1 MLNMQTF
8 HKKLVSPTTRRR
20 PDSYLDA
27 LSAITKITPDKL
39 NILASDLEWEPWGPS
54 TTEPATV

>member
-8 HKKLVSPTTRRR
+8 HKKLLSVTTCKQD
-20 PDSYLDA
+20 PYLSV

-39 NILASDLEWEPWGPS
+39 NILASDLAWEPWDS
-54 TTEPATV
+54 AVTEPENI